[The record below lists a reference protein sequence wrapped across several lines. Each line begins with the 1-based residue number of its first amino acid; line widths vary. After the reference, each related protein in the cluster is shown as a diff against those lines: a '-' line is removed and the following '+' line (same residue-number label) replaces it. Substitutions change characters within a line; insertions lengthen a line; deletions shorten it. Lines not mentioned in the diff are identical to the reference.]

1 MESAAR
7 ILMCMAAQARRIV
20 VGFDGSDAA
29 WRALDVAAE
38 LTGYGSTLA
47 VVSVAHEGNGGAR
60 GLLDAAHERLLRQRV
75 TAKYVDKVGEAAEE
89 LVSVAHELHADLVV
103 VGRRGETSDGA
114 PLPGS
119 VSAEVV
125 RDAPCD
131 VLVIR

>member
-1 MESAAR
+1 
-7 ILMCMAAQARRIV
+7 MAAQARRILI
-20 VGFDGSDAA
+20 GFDGSAAA
-29 WRALDVAAE
+29 WRALDVAAQ

-47 VVSVAHEGNGGAR
+47 VVSVACEGNGGGER
-60 GLLDAAHERLLRQRV
+60 GLLDAAHEHLLEQHV
-75 TAKYVDKVGEAAEE
+75 TATYVRKIGDPAEE
-89 LVSVAHELHADLVV
+89 LVSAARELAADLLV
-103 VGRRGETSDGA
+103 VGRRGEGSDGV